1 MKFDDISNALLA
13 ADLPVSPAEI
23 HGLLCGCIC
32 GGRTLQL
39 HDLNELVCKLLDGV
53 AEEVEPIEALLG
65 ELYQHSVGQVRNG
78 GFVFQ
83 PVLPDDDAALDERV
97 MALGEW
103 CQGFLFGLGQ
113 SGLSNETQLTTEIAD
128 VLRDLAAVAQVGL
141 NETAEDDEVSYTE
154 LVEYVR
160 VAVLLVAAELDDSAH
175 SDQQTL
181 H

>member
-1 MKFDDISNALLA
+1 M
-13 ADLPVSPAEI
+13 VV
-23 HGLLCGCIC
+23 H
-32 GGRTLQL
+32 T
-39 HDLNELVCKLLDGV
+39 
-53 AEEVEPIEALLG
+53 
-65 ELYQHSVGQVRNG
+65 
-78 GFVFQ
+78 
-83 PVLPDDDAALDERV
+83 DDDAALDERV

-141 NETAEDDEVSYTE
+141 NETAEDDEVSYSE

-160 VAVLLVAAELDDSAH
+160 VAVLLVEAELDDSAH